1 MLLNKPSVPQTIN
14 LINSVAMSSVGRN
27 NINYSLLFMK
37 YKSLTENRGSGFL
50 SARKMSSYC
59 KYHVKPFS
67 NLHIHILHVLRAL
80 KAVCVM
86 LSLVIDLQESHCL
99 VKQCSPLGWLPQGR
113 NWQQDLGLVGFVEKA
128 SHLIGSQMLLERP
141 LTLYG
146 AESC

>member
-1 MLLNKPSVPQTIN
+1 MGGGKSRSLRPKFVDAKSFCCLKNLMTSVPQTIN
-14 LINSVAMSSVGRN
+14 LINSVAMSSVSRN

-50 SARKMSSYC
+50 STRKMSSYC

-67 NLHIHILHVLRAL
+67 NLHIQILQHVHVLRSL

-99 VKQCSPLGWLPQGR
+99 AKRCSPLG
-113 NWQQDLGLVGFVEKA
+113 
-128 SHLIGSQMLLERP
+128 
-141 LTLYG
+141 
-146 AESC
+146 